1 MKSVFKSKTMW
12 FNSLTLLA
20 GILVVLQDATLLQ
33 DYAGGFVMML
43 AVVNMVL
50 RLVTNKAII

>member
-12 FNSLTLLA
+12 VNGLTLAA
-20 GILVVLQDATLLQ
+20 GLLVVLQDATLLQ

-50 RLVTNKAII
+50 RLVTKTAVV